1 MSEVYKLLWKA
12 SGFMDAQ
19 LIINYMESFGIEVVS
34 YGGSVGQAYGLTS
47 TPLGG
52 IELHV
57 KATQYEEAEN
67 ILNSYFSSDPEDVN

>member
-1 MSEVYKLLWKA
+1 MSEEYKLLWKA

-19 LIINYMESFGIEVVS
+19 LIINYLKSFGIEVIH

-57 KATQYEEAEN
+57 KSTQYEEAEN
-67 ILNSYFSSDPEDVN
+67 ILNSYFSSGSEDVN